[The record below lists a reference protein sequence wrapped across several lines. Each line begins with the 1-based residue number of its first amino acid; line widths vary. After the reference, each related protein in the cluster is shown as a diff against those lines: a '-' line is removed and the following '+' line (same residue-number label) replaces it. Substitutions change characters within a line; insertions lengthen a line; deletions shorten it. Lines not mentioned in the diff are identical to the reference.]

1 MAGYIPNITDNTGLY
16 VPTTDVWELSQIANV
31 DINSEEFKLLL
42 VRLYQNINNIAY
54 VLNLKE
60 SAYYLQT
67 QFVTGQQFFS
77 ADPTMPNALRGSY
90 RLMVI
95 PGALGAGVTTTPH
108 GLPVTSTWQWTRVT
122 GAATNTGT
130 LVGYNMPW
138 AGAAGTYIDVH
149 VTATDVVIDNGS
161 GVTFDKSLVVLEF
174 LKS

>member
-1 MAGYIPNITDNTGLY
+1 MAGYIPNVTDNTGLY

-67 QFVTGQQFFS
+67 QFVTGQQFFPDVS
-77 ADPTMPNALRGSY
+77 TLPPSFRGSY
-90 RLMVI
+90 RLVVNT
-95 PGALGAGVTTTPH
+95 GALAAGVTTIAH
-108 GLPVTSTWQWTRVT
+108 GLTVTSTWQWTRIYGT
-122 GAATNTGT
+122 ATNTGT
-130 LVGYNMPW
+130 LVGYPMPW
-138 AGAAGTYIDVH
+138 AGAGGTYIDLH
-149 VTATDVVIDNGS
+149 VTATNVVIDNGS
-161 GVTFDKSLVVLEF
+161 GVTFDKSMVILEF